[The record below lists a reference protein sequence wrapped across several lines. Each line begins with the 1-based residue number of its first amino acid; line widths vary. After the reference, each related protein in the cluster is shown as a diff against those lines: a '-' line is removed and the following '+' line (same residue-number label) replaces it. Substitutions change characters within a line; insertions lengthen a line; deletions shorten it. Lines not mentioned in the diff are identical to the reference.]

1 VIAITETTV
10 GSLGGV
16 RVAIGNI
23 FVQDYRDSDN
33 EVRNGPAAM
42 VSVPGSPR
50 VLVGAGS
57 RLRLASGDWDVV
69 DVTPVPENRG
79 RITFA
84 SG

>member
-23 FVQDYRDSDN
+23 FVQEYRDSDN
-33 EVRNGPAAM
+33 EVHNGPAAM

-57 RLRLASGDWDVV
+57 RLTLASGAWDVV
-69 DVTPVPENRG
+69 EVTPGPENRG
-79 RITFA
+79 RITFTA
-84 SG
+84 S

>member
-16 RVAIGNI
+16 QVAIGNI
-23 FVQDYRDSDN
+23 FVQEYRDSGN
-33 EVRNGPAAM
+33 EVHNGPAAM

-57 RLRLASGDWDVV
+57 RLTLASGDWDVV
-69 DVTPVPENRG
+69 EVTPGPENRG
-79 RITFA
+79 RITFTG
-84 SG
+84 S